1 MGLTQVNSDGVSD
14 GSIKNADV
22 NSSAAIAASK
32 ISGLATS
39 ATTDTT
45 NADNIGSGT
54 LAAARVADL
63 AASKITSGTIAVA
76 RLGSGSA
83 SSSNY
88 LRGDGSWQPV
98 PAGYND
104 LNVRHDISML
114 ALHFANQENKSAFN
128 LANSTI
134 DYMEDNNSLGSTT
147 NISYDSGN
155 EWWKSGTSTN
165 VAYNVTAFTQ
175 QGLSTS
181 SGWPGNTLFTDN
193 SNDAAF
199 HTDSAGVGSYFRIDF
214 GSAKDISKIRINT
227 DAPQSCN
234 WQVQGGN
241 NDSNWTDLGWDLN
254 VSGVN
259 GWTEVTESDSIDG
272 NSQNYRY
279 FKFYKTTS
287 AAGGGYHRQLQM
299 YEGSFSATGTGISNV
314 YNASSA
320 RTEVSGVLLYRNI
333 SGTATLGTDLKVY
346 FSCNNGSNWTEASSY
361 TTMDMAFKSGPII
374 SVTLGKTTCTSGTQI
389 KYKLEWAN
397 QSEGS
402 KETAVQGIALQY

>member
-1 MGLTQVNSDGVSD
+1 MALTQVNSDGVKD
-14 GSIKNADV
+14 GSIKNADLD
-22 NSSAAIAASK
+22 SSAAIATSK
-32 ISGLATS
+32 ITGLAAS

-63 AASKITSGTIAVA
+63 AASKITSGTVAVA

-98 PAGYND
+98 PAGYD
-104 LNVRHDISML
+104 DINVRHDISML

-134 DYMEDNNSLGSTT
+134 DYMENDGSLGSTT
-147 NISYDSGN
+147 TLTYDASN
-155 EWWKSGTSTN
+155 EWWKSGTLTN

-181 SGWPGNTLFTDN
+181 AGWPGNAKFTDN
-193 SNDAAF
+193 SNDTAF
-199 HTDSAGVGSYFRIDF
+199 HTDSAAVGSYFRIDF
-214 GSAKDISKIRINT
+214 GSAKNITKIRINT

-234 WQVQGGN
+234 WEVQGGS
-241 NDSNWTDLGWDLN
+241 NDSSWTDLGWDLN
-254 VSGVN
+254 VTSVN

-279 FKFYKTTS
+279 FKFYKTTG
-287 AAGGGYHRQLQM
+287 AQGGGYHRQLQM
-299 YEGSFSATGTGISNV
+299 YAGSFSATGTGISNV

-320 RTEVSGVLLYRNI
+320 RTEVAGTLLYKNV

-346 FSCNNGSNWTEASSY
+346 FSCNNGTNWTEASSY
-361 TTMDMAFKSGPII
+361 TANDMAFKSGII
-374 SVTLGKTTCTSGTQI
+374 SVNLGKATCTSGTQV

-397 QSEGS
+397 QASGS